1 MSEFDIS
8 SYLNKI
14 LADKQTEETNSDSLI
29 SDYTKAR
36 DLLDA
41 TSRKTFLLQ
50 EQSQLKR
57 EALAKESENS
67 LITKLGLEYDSGLG
81 VPLNWAA
88 SALDTTRRQLTEVIA
103 APFSLR
109 GQYKEQLIDPASMS
123 ILKRQEAGE
132 QLTPEELKAINT
144 PVKSDLSI
152 GPVSLPATVNSQTP
166 KELYEGYF
174 GLEGSKRI
182 AREFRKATD
191 TSSVVNREAEGLMQQ
206 ELLADPKVAEALD
219 RISKSNITDIKK
231 EDVAT
236 LITNALK
243 VGGNNP
249 LAVSNLIAAN
259 IPNTVLAAINPTALA
274 TANIGYSQTYY
285 DKWSDNFAKRE
296 GREPTPEEKKQ
307 AQLESFS
314 LAAAETAGDLLT
326 AGTAKALGASLGL
339 GKKVASV
346 ITPEAFKASLGAF
359 GQTTAG
365 AIASK
370 AVPVIANAAK
380 ATGQIALASA
390 GEAGTEGYQTNIENR
405 LEKGVNA
412 SPEDIYFG
420 MTAGALSSGGITA
433 ASAGVGLTRDVFGAA
448 TEAKEIY
455 QNRQEAKTEAYSTAV
470 ETGDVAPLIGT
481 DPTKSD
487 WVGATEAIIENASL
501 EGKTDEDVKTALGKV
516 DKEIVSKLEA
526 SIKSFSLNT
535 EAKVDI
541 YNKEIEKINSFL
553 EQNPDSEK
561 DKALLDKYTAARDAP
576 IDPDKEA
583 QANKFIG
590 QLQTKLNEVV
600 SLREGLA
607 ARETESEANV
617 IEAAKAISTPPSTTG
632 TTNTTKPAV
641 DVPTFIVR
649 AMKLRGSKSPELVTA
664 IESVITSGKATPEE
678 AKTLRILADEVIAS
692 NKAKNVSKVS
702 ENVLFGSGEIK
713 GVSPTPG
720 IDFKGVFGERGYQ
733 TEFEKALSI
742 GDKETANKEFEGLK
756 AFVTAHGKKQEAYSQ
771 LKPNQMIEFTNKGEW
786 HIRDI
791 PKGHTQRQAVEEARE
806 NGGFAWFGNKPNKG
820 YTNTMKNID
829 NEISIMVPVLQ
840 KMALQ
845 IGKPINNEE
854 LVSVKQTPKAK
865 QASQEGQ
872 EVSGATVVNT
882 GTKQT
887 STGTSEA
894 PTQPKVNK
902 PKVSVTP
909 EGTSTSNNT
918 VAPNGQGQKEKVL
931 STPPTDVGSESTQQP
946 ATASP
951 TGQEALVNEAV
962 TPEQQEL
969 INESQKE
976 LLEEETASTTE
987 ATAEGESQ
995 GSTDDTTGDGTS
1007 SSDNSDELNAGE
1019 EVIKEEAR
1027 YTSKQETLK
1036 RIKQIK
1042 QSIDEFFVC
1051 AFK

>member
-57 EALAKESENS
+57 EALAKENESS
-67 LITKLGLEYDSGLG
+67 LITKLGLDYDSAAGTVAGVVASGVSGIARTASYGLTAAPRAYTALSEATGAMTPEYANRVRQGIESFDEMFTRAPKSLADTRSTEAFKESYFSDPTANEALGRIANTNLSNVGLG
-81 VPLNWAA
+81 TVKDLGTLVANAIKTVPNEPIGFLN
-88 SALDTTRRQLTEVIA
+88 
-103 APFSLR
+103 
-109 GQYKEQLIDPASMS
+109 
-123 ILKRQEAGE
+123 
-132 QLTPEELKAINT
+132 
-144 PVKSDLSI
+144 
-152 GPVSLPATVNSQTP
+152 
-166 KELYEGYF
+166 
-174 GLEGSKRI
+174 
-182 AREFRKATD
+182 
-191 TSSVVNREAEGLMQQ
+191 
-206 ELLADPKVAEALD
+206 LLAENSPQ
-219 RISKSNITDIKK
+219 I
-231 EDVAT
+231 
-236 LITNALK
+236 
-243 VGGNNP
+243 
-249 LAVSNLIAAN
+249 
-259 IPNTVLAAINPTALA
+259 ALA
-274 TANIGYSQTYY
+274 IATQGGSAVANAGYALSYY
-285 DKWSDNFAKRE
+285 DKWSTGFEKQYNRP
-296 GREPTPEEKKQ
+296 PTEAEK
-307 AQLESFS
+307 
-314 LAAAETAGDLLT
+314 AEAS
-326 AGTAKALGASLGL
+326 AKASALFLSEFIGDASIGAISKAAPKGL
-339 GKKVASV
+339 ISN
-346 ITPEAFKASLGAF
+346 ISTEAFKDTLLGNTGKVLTKA
-359 GQTTAG
+359 TAT
-365 AIASK
+365 AAR
-370 AVPVIANAAK
+370 PVGEFAK
-380 ATGQIALASA
+380 AAIP
-390 GEAGTEGYQTNIENR
+390 EAITEGLQTK
-405 LEKGVNA
+405 LEGDLEFKPA
-412 SPEDIYFG
+412 TKEDIYFG
-420 MTAGALSSGGITA
+420 AGIGGLTAGAMLAPSTLAKSTGDVVEAAQTVAEKVKESLPTA
-433 ASAGVGLTRDVFGAA
+433 STRD
-448 TEAKEIY
+448 TD
-455 QNRQEAKTEAYSTAV
+455 AYNTAV
-470 ETGDVAPLIGT
+470 ETGDVSTLIGT
-481 DPTKSD
+481 DPVKSD

-501 EGKTDEDVKTALGKV
+501 EGKTDEDVKAALGKV

-541 YNKEIEKINSFL
+541 YNKEIEKINAFL

-561 DKALLDKYTAARDAP
+561 AKALLAKYTAARDAP
-576 IDPDKEA
+576 IDPAKEA

-607 ARETESEANV
+607 AREIESEANV
-617 IEAAKAISTPPSTTG
+617 LEAAKAIVTPASTTG
-632 TTNTTKPAV
+632 TTDSTKPAV

-649 AMKLRGSKSPELVTA
+649 AMKLRGTKSPELATA
-664 IESVITSGKATPEE
+664 IESVINSGKATPEE
-678 AKTLRILADEVIAS
+678 IKTLRILADEVIAS

-720 IDFKGVFGERGYQ
+720 IDFKGVFNYQ
-733 TEFEKALSI
+733 DTFEKALAI
-742 GDKETANKEFEGLK
+742 GDKETANREFEGLK

-771 LKPNQMIEFTNKGEW
+771 LKPNQIVEFTNKGEW
-786 HIRDI
+786 QIRDI
-791 PKGHTQRQAVEEARE
+791 PKGYTQQQAVEEARK
-806 NGGFAWFGNKPNKG
+806 NGGFAWFGNKPNSG
-820 YTNTMKNID
+820 YTRTMANID

-840 KMALQ
+840 KMSLQ

-854 LVSVKQTPKAK
+854 VVSVKQTPKAK

-872 EVSGATVVNT
+872 EVSGTTVVNT
-882 GTKQT
+882 GTKQA

-894 PTQPKVNK
+894 TTQPTVSK
-902 PKVSVTP
+902 PKVSVPP
-909 EGTSTSNNT
+909 EGTSTPNNT
-918 VAPNGQGQKEKVL
+918 GAPNGQGQKEKVL
-931 STPPTDVGSESTQQP
+931 STPPTEVGSGSTQQP
-946 ATASP
+946 TTASP
-951 TGQEALVNEAV
+951 TGQEAVVNDSV

-976 LLEEETASTTE
+976 LLEEEAASTIE
-987 ATAEGESQ
+987 ATTEGEIQ

>member
-14 LADKQTEETNSDSLI
+14 LADKQTEETNFDSLI

-57 EALAKESENS
+57 ETLAKENESS
-67 LITKLGLEYDSGLG
+67 LITKLGLDYDSTAG
-81 VPLNWAA
+81 
-88 SALDTTRRQLTEVIA
+88 IA
-103 APFSLR
+103 A
-109 GQYKEQLIDPASMS
+109 GVVASGVS
-123 ILKRQEAGE
+123 GIARTASYGLTAAPRAYTALSEATGAM
-132 QLTPEELKAINT
+132 TPEYANRVRQGIETFDEMFTRA
-144 PVKSDLSI
+144 PKSLADTRSTE
-152 GPVSLPATVNSQTP
+152 AF
-166 KELYEGYF
+166 KESYF
-174 GLEGSKRI
+174 SDPTANEALGRI
-182 AREFRKATD
+182 ANTNLSNVGFSTVKDLGTLVANAIKTVPNEPVGFL
-191 TSSVVNREAEGLMQQ
+191 N
-206 ELLADPKVAEALD
+206 LLAENSPQ
-219 RISKSNITDIKK
+219 I
-231 EDVAT
+231 
-236 LITNALK
+236 
-243 VGGNNP
+243 
-249 LAVSNLIAAN
+249 
-259 IPNTVLAAINPTALA
+259 ALA
-274 TANIGYSQTYY
+274 IATQGGSAVANAGYALSYY
-285 DKWSDNFAKRE
+285 DKWSTGF
-296 GREPTPEEKKQ
+296 EEKYNRPPT
-307 AQLESFS
+307 E
-314 LAAAETAGDLLT
+314 AEKAE
-326 AGTAKALGASLGL
+326 ASAKASALFLSEFIGDASIGAISKATPKGL
-339 GKKVASV
+339 ISN
-346 ITPEAFKASLGAF
+346 ISTEAFKDTLLGNTGKLLTKA
-359 GQTTAG
+359 TATAARPIG
-365 AIASK
+365 EF
-370 AVPVIANAAK
+370 AK
-380 ATGQIALASA
+380 AAIP
-390 GEAGTEGYQTNIENR
+390 EAITEGLQTN
-405 LEKGVNA
+405 LEGDLEFKPA
-412 SPEDIYFG
+412 TKEDIYFG
-420 MTAGALSSGGITA
+420 AGIGGLTAGAMLAPSNLAKSTGDVVEAVQTVTDKVKEA
-433 ASAGVGLTRDVFGAA
+433 LPTNATRDA
-448 TEAKEIY
+448 ESY
-455 QNRQEAKTEAYSTAV
+455 NTAV
-470 ETGDVAPLIGT
+470 ETGDITPLVNK
-481 DPTKSD
+481 PNPLQND

-501 EGKTDEDVKTALGKV
+501 EGKTDEDVKAALGKV

-561 DKALLDKYTAARDAP
+561 AKALLDKYTAARDAP

-617 IEAAKAISTPPSTTG
+617 IEAAKAISIPPSTTG
-632 TTNTTKPAV
+632 TTNTTKSAV

-649 AMKLRGSKSPELVTA
+649 AMKLRGTKSPELATA
-664 IESVITSGKATPEE
+664 IESVISSGKATSEE
-678 AKTLRILADEVIAS
+678 VKTLRILADEVIAS

-702 ENVLFGSGEIK
+702 ENALFGSGEIK

-720 IDFKGVFGERGYQ
+720 IDFKGVFNYQ
-733 TEFEKALSI
+733 ETFEKALAI
-742 GDKETANKEFEGLK
+742 GDKETANKEFESLK
-756 AFVTAHGKKQEAYSQ
+756 TFVTAHGKKQEAYSQ
-771 LKPNQMIEFTNKGEW
+771 LKPNQMVEFTNKGEW
-786 HIRDI
+786 QIRDI
-791 PKGHTQRQAVEEARE
+791 PKGYTQQQAVEEARK
-806 NGGFAWFGNKPNKG
+806 NGGFAWFGYGKNSG
-820 YTNTMKNID
+820 YTRTMANID

-840 KMALQ
+840 KMSLQ

-854 LVSVKQTPKAK
+854 VVSVKQTPKAK

-909 EGTSTSNNT
+909 EGTSTPNNT
-918 VAPNGQGQKEKVL
+918 RAPNGQGQKEKVL
-931 STPPTDVGSESTQQP
+931 STPPTEVGSVSTQQP
-946 ATASP
+946 AAALP
-951 TGQEALVNEAV
+951 TGQEAVVNEAV

-976 LLEEETASTTE
+976 LLEEKAASTPE

-1019 EVIKEEAR
+1019 EVIKEGTR

>member
-41 TSRKTFLLQ
+41 TSRKSFLLQ

-57 EALAKESENS
+57 EALAKENESS
-67 LITKLGLEYDSGLG
+67 LITKLGLDYDS
-81 VPLNWAA
+81 AA
-88 SALDTTRRQLTEVIA
+88 GIA
-103 APFSLR
+103 A
-109 GQYKEQLIDPASMS
+109 GVVASGVS
-123 ILKRQEAGE
+123 GIARTASYGLTAAPRAYTALSEATGAM
-132 QLTPEELKAINT
+132 TPEYANRVRQGIESFDEMFTRA
-144 PVKSDLSI
+144 PKSLADTRSTE
-152 GPVSLPATVNSQTP
+152 AF
-166 KELYEGYF
+166 KESYF
-174 GLEGSKRI
+174 SDPTANEALGRI
-182 AREFRKATD
+182 ANTNLSNVGFSTVKDLGTLVANAIKTVPNEPVGFL
-191 TSSVVNREAEGLMQQ
+191 N
-206 ELLADPKVAEALD
+206 LLAENSPQ
-219 RISKSNITDIKK
+219 I
-231 EDVAT
+231 
-236 LITNALK
+236 
-243 VGGNNP
+243 
-249 LAVSNLIAAN
+249 
-259 IPNTVLAAINPTALA
+259 ALA
-274 TANIGYSQTYY
+274 IATQGGSAVANAGYALSYY
-285 DKWSDNFAKRE
+285 DKWSTGF
-296 GREPTPEEKKQ
+296 EKKYNRPPT
-307 AQLESFS
+307 E
-314 LAAAETAGDLLT
+314 AEKAE
-326 AGTAKALGASLGL
+326 ASAKASALFLSEFIGDASIGAISKAAPKGL
-339 GKKVASV
+339 ISN
-346 ITPEAFKASLGAF
+346 ISTEAFKDTLLGNTGKVLTKA
-359 GQTTAG
+359 TAT
-365 AIASK
+365 AAR
-370 AVPVIANAAK
+370 PVGEFAK
-380 ATGQIALASA
+380 AAIP
-390 GEAGTEGYQTNIENR
+390 EAITEGLQTN
-405 LEKGVNA
+405 LEGDLEFKPA
-412 SPEDIYFG
+412 TKEDIYFG
-420 MTAGALSSGGITA
+420 AGIGGLTAGAMLAPSTLAKSTGDVVEAAQTVADKVKETLPTA
-433 ASAGVGLTRDVFGAA
+433 S
-448 TEAKEIY
+448 
-455 QNRQEAKTEAYSTAV
+455 NRNTEAYTTAV
-470 ETGDVAPLIGT
+470 ETGDVTPLVNK
-481 DPTKSD
+481 PNPLQND

-541 YNKEIEKINSFL
+541 YNKEIEKIASFL

-561 DKALLDKYTAARDAP
+561 AKALLADYTAKRDAP
-576 IDPDKEA
+576 IDPAKEE

-607 ARETESEANV
+607 AREIESEVNV
-617 IEAAKAISTPPSTTG
+617 IEAAKAITTPPSTTG
-632 TTNTTKPAV
+632 TTDTTEPAV

-664 IESVITSGKATPEE
+664 IESVISSGKATPEE

-756 AFVTAHGKKQEAYSQ
+756 TFVIAHGKKQEAYSQ
-771 LKPNQMIEFTNKGEW
+771 LKPNQMVKFTNKGEW
-786 HIRDI
+786 EISDI
-791 PKGHTQRQAVEEARE
+791 PKGYTQQQAVEEARK

-820 YTNTMKNID
+820 YTNTMANID

-865 QASQEGQ
+865 QASQKGQ
-872 EVSGATVVNT
+872 EVSGATAVNT

-887 STGTSEA
+887 GTGTSEA
-894 PTQPKVNK
+894 PTQPTVNK
-902 PKVSVTP
+902 PKVSITP
-909 EGTSTSNNT
+909 EGASTPDNIG
-918 VAPNGQGQKEKVL
+918 APNGQGQKEKVL
-931 STPPTDVGSESTQQP
+931 STPPTEVGSGSTQQP
-946 ATASP
+946 AAASP
-951 TGQEALVNEAV
+951 TGQEAVVNEAV

-976 LLEEETASTTE
+976 LLEEKAASTTE

-1027 YTSKQETLK
+1027 YTSKQEVLK
-1036 RIKQIK
+1036 AIRKKQ
-1042 QSIDEFFVC
+1042 Q
-1051 AFK
+1051 AFADFINCL

>member
-67 LITKLGLEYDSGLG
+67 WITKLGLEYDSGLG
-81 VPLNWAA
+81 APLNWAA
-88 SALDTTRRQLTEVIA
+88 SALDTTRRQLTEAIA

-109 GQYKEQLIDPASMS
+109 GQAKEQLIDPASMS

-132 QLTPEELKAINT
+132 QLTPEELKIINT

-152 GPVSLPATVNSQTP
+152 GPVSLPATINSQTP

-191 TSSVVNREAEGLMQQ
+191 TSSIVNREAEGLMQQ
-206 ELLADPKVAEALD
+206 ELLADPKAAEALD
-219 RISKSNITDIKK
+219 RISKSKITDIKK
-231 EDVAT
+231 EDVAA

-259 IPNTVLAAINPTALA
+259 IPNTVLAATNPMALA

-296 GREPTPEEKKQ
+296 GREPTLEEKKQ
-307 AQLESFS
+307 AQLEAFS

-339 GKKVASV
+339 GKKAAGI

-370 AVPVIANAAK
+370 AVPVITNAAK
-380 ATGQIALASA
+380 ATGQVALASA
-390 GEAGTEGYQTNIENR
+390 GEAGTEGYQTNTENR

-433 ASAGVGLTRDVFGAA
+433 ASAGVGLANDVFGAA
-448 TEAKEIY
+448 KEIKETY
-455 QNRQEAKTEAYSTAV
+455 QERKEAKTETYNTAV
-470 ETGDVAPLIGT
+470 ETGDVTPLVNK
-481 DPTKSD
+481 PNPLQND

-501 EGKTDEDVKTALGKV
+501 EGKTDEDVKAALGKV

-541 YNKEIEKINSFL
+541 YNKEIEKINTFL

-561 DKALLDKYTAARDAP
+561 AKALLAKYTAERDAP

-607 ARETESEANV
+607 AREIESEANV
-617 IEAAKAISTPPSTTG
+617 LEAAKAITTPTGTTG
-632 TTNTTKPAV
+632 TTDTAKPAV

-649 AMKLRGSKSPELVTA
+649 AMKLRGTKSPELATA
-664 IESVITSGKATPEE
+664 IESVINSGKATPEE
-678 AKTLRILADEVIAS
+678 IKTLRILADEVIAS

-720 IDFKGVFGERGYQ
+720 IDFKGVFNYQ
-733 TEFEKALSI
+733 DTFEKALAI
-742 GDKETANKEFEGLK
+742 GDKETANREFEGLK
-756 AFVTAHGKKQEAYSQ
+756 AFVTTHGKKQEAYSQ
-771 LKPNQMIEFTNKGEW
+771 LKPNQMVKFTNKGEW
-786 HIRDI
+786 QISDI
-791 PKGHTQRQAVEEARE
+791 PKGYTQQQAVEEARK
-806 NGGFAWFGNKPNKG
+806 NGGFAWFGDKSNKG
-820 YTNTMKNID
+820 YTNTMANID
-829 NEISIMVPVLQ
+829 NEISVMVPVLQ
-840 KMALQ
+840 KMSLQ

-854 LVSVKQTPKAK
+854 VVSVKQTTKAK

-872 EVSGATVVNT
+872 EVSGTTAVNT

-894 PTQPKVNK
+894 TTQPTVSK
-902 PKVSVTP
+902 PKVSVPP
-909 EGTSTSNNT
+909 EGTSTPNNT
-918 VAPNGQGQKEKVL
+918 GAPNGQGQKEKVL
-931 STPPTDVGSESTQQP
+931 STPPTEVGSGSTQQP
-946 ATASP
+946 TTASP
-951 TGQEALVNEAV
+951 TGQEAVVNDSV
-962 TPEQQEL
+962 IPEQQEL

-976 LLEEETASTTE
+976 LFEEKTASTPE
-987 ATAEGESQ
+987 ATAESESQ
-995 GSTDDTTGDGTS
+995 GSTDDTAGDGTS

-1019 EVIKEEAR
+1019 AVIKEEAR